1 MCALFRKVSLHSS
14 TDRGLLR
21 FCFYSVVQWF
31 VSSLH
36 AFLQRTVKISLPF
49 AHIQARHGALPRT
62 HSQRPDRRRLLYK
75 THREAIKSST
85 KETNTI
91 FFFSFFFSLSLFRPS
106 PVPPARHVT
115 SRVPPFPQGHNF
127 DTQRRCG
134 KSSHRDVQLHIIFST
149 LDGSP
154 FLLARLVNFFFFFC
168 LIPPPRRRRLT

>member
-1 MCALFRKVSLHSS
+1 MQRYSGRICQTCCLLPSCVCVCMCTLFRKVSLHSS

-36 AFLQRTVKISLPF
+36 AFLQRTVKISLPS
-49 AHIQARHGALPRT
+49 AHIQGRHGALPRT

-91 FFFSFFFSLSLFRPS
+91 FFFSFFSRRAYSVLLPCLQ
-106 PVPPARHVT
+106 HVT
-115 SRVPPFPQGHNF
+115 SLHGFPLF
-127 DTQRRCG
+127 RRG
-134 KSSHRDVQLHIIFST
+134 TILTHSGAVENLLTATSSST
-149 LDGSP
+149 S
-154 FLLARLVNFFFFFC
+154 FFRLSTDRHFC
-168 LIPPPRRRRLT
+168 